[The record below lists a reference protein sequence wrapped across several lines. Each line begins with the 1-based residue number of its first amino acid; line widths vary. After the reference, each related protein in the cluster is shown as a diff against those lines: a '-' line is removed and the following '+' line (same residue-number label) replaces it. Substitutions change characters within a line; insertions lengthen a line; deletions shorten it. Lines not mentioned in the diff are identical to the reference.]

1 MNKAM
6 KSRVLTL
13 IGAAAMAGS
22 AAAASTVTIDSV
34 TQRWPWNN
42 KLDIAYTV
50 AGGQDVSQGIY
61 RKLVFT
67 CVING
72 ETNIIDGVS
81 DVGANASDGSH
92 VVTWTAPSGYRTDNC
107 TMSAALYESDT
118 PSSDDY
124 IIVTLEMHKVSYE
137 GLLASQEASN
147 LRYNDGWYKTTNM
160 VFRKV
165 AAGGTYRTGDST
177 YADDLTKYWT
187 TDRDYYIGVFLVTQ
201 WQYKK
206 LVGSNPAGHQTDAS
220 GNLAIYRP
228 VTGVRWSQFR
238 NFAAPNESV
247 PQTISSDGISFLQKL
262 NDITGNKFGFD
273 LPTEVMWEIAA
284 RANVST
290 PHFWGNNWG
299 TNNQD
304 EYVIHS
310 GNAGGMPMEVG
321 KVKPN
326 VWGLFDVAGNIWE
339 FCRDV
344 ATSNKIPDCVDPWTA
359 TVADGVNNRRVRG
372 GATWGNS
379 FTHMSFC
386 LGNRSSASSGYD
398 GANSYNGFRVA
409 WVAK

>member
-13 IGAAAMAGS
+13 VGAAAMVGS

-72 ETNIIDGVS
+72 VTNIIDGVS

-107 TMSAALYESDT
+107 TMSAALYENDT
-118 PSSDDY
+118 PSGDDY
-124 IIVTLEMHKVSYE
+124 MIVNLETHKVSYE

-238 NFAAPNESV
+238 NFAAPNESA
-247 PQTISSDGISFLQKL
+247 PQTISSDGVSFLQKL
-262 NDITGNKFGFD
+262 TDITGNKYGFD
-273 LPTEVMWEIAA
+273 LLTG
-284 RANVST
+284 RKKDN
-290 PHFWGNNWG
+290 
-299 TNNQD
+299 
-304 EYVIHS
+304 
-310 GNAGGMPMEVG
+310 
-321 KVKPN
+321 
-326 VWGLFDVAGNIWE
+326 
-339 FCRDV
+339 RD
-344 ATSNKIPDCVDPWTA
+344 
-359 TVADGVNNRRVRG
+359 
-372 GATWGNS
+372 
-379 FTHMSFC
+379 
-386 LGNRSSASSGYD
+386 GNRSDPILRTSPCGLFP
-398 GANSYNGFRVA
+398 SYSPIVN
-409 WVAK
+409 